1 MKTINALER
10 GLDVLRKLDERHG
23 QSLAELHAA
32 TGIPKPSLLRIIDTL
47 EASGFAWRAIGDG
60 RYRRRFALILRPS
73 IADELLAIGEIAA
86 PFLENLRRKV
96 IWPSDVLVFR
106 DFRMELVETSRRQST
121 LGVAMYP
128 LGYRVE
134 MFLSAPGRAWLAFCS
149 DAERETVL
157 ADAAL
162 HPPMLQRSRDLLRG
176 GLADILD
183 ETRRLGYASRD
194 PLFGGADDKD
204 ISVIDDRLDAIA
216 VPLMAGGR
224 VLATMN
230 LVWPRKYRLKEQIVR
245 EHLAD
250 LQETAASIAAAFSRA
265 G

>member
-23 QSLAELHAA
+23 QSLAELYAA
-32 TGIPKPSLLRIIDTL
+32 TGIPKPSLLRILDTL

-86 PFLENLRRKV
+86 PFLEALRRKV

-250 LQETAASIAAAFSRA
+250 LQETAASIAAAFSLA

>member
-32 TGIPKPSLLRIIDTL
+32 TGIPKPSLLRILDTL

-86 PFLENLRRKV
+86 PFLEALRRKV

>member
-32 TGIPKPSLLRIIDTL
+32 TGIPKPSLLRILDTL

-73 IADELLAIGEIAA
+73 LADELLAIGEIAA
-86 PFLENLRRKV
+86 PFLEALRRKV

>member
-10 GLDVLRKLDERHG
+10 GLDVLRKLNERHG

-32 TGIPKPSLLRIIDTL
+32 TGIPKPSLLRILDTL

-134 MFLSAPGRAWLAFCS
+134 MFLSAPGRTWLAFCS

>member
-32 TGIPKPSLLRIIDTL
+32 TGIPKPSLLRILDTL
-47 EASGFAWRAIGDG
+47 EASGFAWR
-60 RYRRRFALILRPS
+60 
-73 IADELLAIGEIAA
+73 AIGEIAA